1 MDAHKYEQRTR
12 RHGNRRLVEAI
23 GTTAMQRTLFRWMV
37 FLPWEA
43 ILGPKTQPI
52 LVVVVLSHILCSNS
66 DLLRNPNMD

>member
-1 MDAHKYEQRTR
+1 MPEQRAHR
-12 RHGNRRLVEAI
+12 RGYTELVEAI

-52 LVVVVLSHILCSNS
+52 LVVVVLSHILCSDG
-66 DLLRNPNMD
+66 DLI